1 MANNNITRPLE
12 DIYKE
17 KDKEELIKI
26 LVLKNSQLLI
36 QDEEIERLNK
46 LIKFVR
52 LKLDQAIKGDI
63 TSDPIVNK
71 VIAKHIQRHKEG
83 MENFGITM
91 KDNNKPLKE
100 WVKDAQEEAMDFTL
114 YLEKIEK

>member
-1 MANNNITRPLE
+1 MVKDNFTRPLE

-17 KDKEELIKI
+17 KDKEELIRLLI
-26 LVLKNSQLLI
+26 LKNNQLLI
-36 QDEEIERLNK
+36 QEDEITRLNNLVKFIQSK
-46 LIKFVR
+46 LN
-52 LKLDQAIKGDI
+52 QTIKGEL
-63 TSDPIVNK
+63 TTDPVVNK

-83 MENFGITM
+83 METFGITM

-100 WVKDAQEEAMDFTL
+100 WVKDAQEEAMDFAL